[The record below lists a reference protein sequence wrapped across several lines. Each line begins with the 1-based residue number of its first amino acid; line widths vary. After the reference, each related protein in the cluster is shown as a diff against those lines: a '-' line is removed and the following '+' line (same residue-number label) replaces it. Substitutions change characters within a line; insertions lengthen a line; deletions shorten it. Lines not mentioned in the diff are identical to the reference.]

1 MKIACI
7 GWGSLIWRPDTLLI
21 HREWFSDGPFL
32 PIEFGRQSKD
42 GRLTLVI
49 TNDAKPLRTLWA
61 LMATSDLA
69 KAKKSLELRE
79 STIPANISSITATE
93 DTSDEIKISIK
104 KWLLSLDIDAAIWTN
119 LPPKFKEEKR
129 VPTIQEAITYF
140 REMDINSRKIAEEYV
155 RKTPRQID
163 TEYRREFEK
172 HLGWTYEQ

>member
-7 GWGSLIWRPDTLLI
+7 GWGSLIWRPETLLI

-49 TNDAKPLRTLWA
+49 TNNAKPLRTLWA
-61 LMATSDLA
+61 LMATTDLA
-69 KAKKSLELRE
+69 VAKKSLEVRE
-79 STIPANISSITATE
+79 STSPANISSITATE
-93 DTSDEIKISIK
+93 DTTDTIKIVIK
-104 KWLLSLDIDAAIWTN
+104 KWLLNLDIDAAIWTN

-129 VPTIQEAITYF
+129 IPTIQEAITYF
-140 REMDINSRKIAEEYV
+140 SEMDINSRKTAEEYV
-155 RKTPRQID
+155 RRTPRQID

-172 HLGWTYEQ
+172 HLGWTCE